1 MDVLAVLLGAAA
13 LLVSVVALIMA
24 LGVAV
29 RLRAL
34 EDVALPPRAGLPVG
48 SSVPRQPLTDLL
60 DGDSRWLADALLL
73 FASPDC
79 GPCRDLLTALRG
91 QFTGSTRPV
100 VLIEPPLAGS
110 ESLAD
115 LLDVPVTR
123 VVDEAG
129 AVRSAF
135 MAHAT
140 PHTFLVRDGLVADQ
154 ILGANVE
161 RVLAMLAADTSP
173 ALSRAGVA

>member
-1 MDVLAVLLGAAA
+1 MLLGAAA
-13 LLVSVVALIMA
+13 LLISVVALIMA

-29 RLRAL
+29 RLKAL
-34 EDVALPPRAGLPVG
+34 EDAALPPRAGLPVG
-48 SSVPRQPLTDLL
+48 SSVARQPLTDLL
-60 DGDSRWLADALLL
+60 DGDSRWMADALLL

-79 GPCRDLLTALRG
+79 EPCRDLLTAFRG
-91 QFTGSTRPV
+91 RFTRPARRV
-100 VLIEPPLAGS
+100 ILIEPPLPGRD
-110 ESLAD
+110 SLAD

-161 RVLAMLAADTSP
+161 RVLAMLASDASP
-173 ALSRAGVA
+173 ALSRAGAV

>member
-1 MDVLAVLLGAAA
+1 MLLGAAA
-13 LLVSVVALIMA
+13 LLVSVVALVMA

-29 RLRAL
+29 RLKTL
-34 EDVALPPRAGLPVG
+34 EDTALPPRAGLPVG
-48 SSVPRQPLTDLL
+48 SSAPRQPLTDLL

-91 QFTGSTRPV
+91 RLTRRARPV
-100 VLIEPPLAGS
+100 ILIEPRLRGG
-110 ESLAD
+110 ESLAE
-115 LLDVPVTR
+115 LLDIPVIR

-140 PHTFLVRDGLVADQ
+140 PHTFVVRDGRVADQ

-161 RVLAMLAADTSP
+161 RVLAMVAVDASP
-173 ALSRAGVA
+173 APSGTSGA